1 MCQLVESR
9 PEAEMAA
16 AEALL
21 ILAGVFARRNEPS
34 TQNATANV
42 PSKGKLHPKQRLKAG
57 LITSTPTQPGRD
69 AVFASFA
76 SFEPNQTRQS
86 VILSVNCNGQVEK
99 CADSST
105 PQKSPAQPKIEN
117 VSTATPA
124 LPVLPSK
131 SKSGRV
137 VRRTKRFISLSDE
150 ENTPPN
156 DGKKTTMPLK
166 RAKPEDKNISK
177 NNDEIHPAKKLKAE
191 PTSKPKNTSIINVNS
206 MMRPKVDI
214 FSKNAVAQIQ
224 SDLVRHS
231 RLSEIAYEMQ
241 HCTQLYG
248 IVDVQVRAAEQL
260 VAYKSEIDAKRNQM
274 LSNRSSKMTELMQKF
289 RGIKNRQQVCD
300 EFTSKFATTTST
312 QWKPFTEDSARSA
325 NIADY
330 KVLQVT
336 KRPLIK
342 FLVDEF
348 VRQNHTKERARA
360 LLIEVF
366 KLLPNRPEVRH
377 EFINVHLPKV
387 VAANKQ
393 SNKRNKS
400 QNIKKEIAEIN
411 PAFQYYF

>member
-21 ILAGVFARRNEPS
+21 ILAGVFERSDGEQSNRY
-34 TQNATANV
+34 ATANV
-42 PSKGKLHPKQRLKAG
+42 TSLSSLHPKQRLKAEHR
-57 LITSTPTQPGRD
+57 LITSTPTQPGRN
-69 AVFASFA
+69 AALA
-76 SFEPNQTRQS
+76 TFEPNQTRQS

-99 CADSST
+99 CANSST
-105 PQKSPAQPKIEN
+105 TEKLPVKPKIEN
-117 VSTATPA
+117 VCTVTPA
-124 LPVLPSK
+124 IPILPPK

-137 VRRTKRFISLSDE
+137 VKRTKRFISLSDE

-156 DGKKTTMPLK
+156 DGKKITMPGK
-166 RAKPEDKNISK
+166 RAKPMDEKNSLK
-177 NNDEIHPAKKLKAE
+177 NHEEIHPAKKIKSETIL
-191 PTSKPKNTSIINVNS
+191 KPKTISINNNS
-206 MMRPKVDI
+206 MSRPKVDI
-214 FSKNAVAQIQ
+214 FTKNVIAQIQ
-224 SDLVRHS
+224 SDSVRHS
-231 RLSEIAYEMQ
+231 RLSEIAYELQ
-241 HCTQLYG
+241 HCTQLDA
-248 IVDVQVRAAEQL
+248 IVDFQARAAEQL
-260 VAYKSEIDAKRNQM
+260 VAYKSEIDGKRNQVF
-274 LSNRSSKMTELMQKF
+274 SHRSSKMTELMQKF
-289 RGIKNRQQVCD
+289 RSIKNRQQVCD
-300 EFTSKFATTTST
+300 EFTMKFATTTSA
-312 QWKPFTEDSARSA
+312 QWKPFAEDSMRSA

-377 EFINVHLPKV
+377 EFINVYLPKV

-393 SNKRNKS
+393 NNKRNKS
-400 QNIKKEIAEIN
+400 QTIKKEIVEKIQT
-411 PAFQYYF
+411 FQYYF